1 MEEND
6 HSLLEVITKNYYK
19 TVLFHCYELLNQNQQ
34 DAEDAAQKVFLLLFQ
49 KWKQVSLKKDIR
61 KWLYWTAENV
71 SKEILRKNA
80 ARIGTVSLDY
90 QKEQL
95 STGETL
101 IDGSLHELFSL
112 LDPEEQ
118 RLVTSYYIT
127 GLSIKEMARQE
138 GCSEN
143 ALYIRLYKL
152 KKKFYDLYN
161 N

>member
-80 ARIGTVSLDY
+80 SRIGTVSLDH
-90 QKEQL
+90 QEEPL
-95 STGETL
+95 STGESV
-101 IDGSLHELFSL
+101 INGSLQELFSL
-112 LDPEEQ
+112 LEPEEQ
-118 RLVTSYYIT
+118 RLVTNYYIT
-127 GLSIKEMARQE
+127 GLSIKEIAKLE

-152 KKKFYDLYN
+152 KKKLYDLYN